1 MRNLK
6 LKTKNSLKKR
16 NKRIERV
23 ENYFGKIEVTLG
35 KMREDYQ
42 KIIARLDEQK
52 EFNAEQKEFNQKQR
66 KVNED
71 VDAML
76 HI

>member
-1 MRNLK
+1 
-6 LKTKNSLKKR
+6 
-16 NKRIERV
+16 
-23 ENYFGKIEVTLG
+23 
-35 KMREDYQ
+35 MREDYQ